1 MVEPLL
7 LIIIVLLLIIV
18 ALVIFIAITFSISQP
33 VCSVGR
39 NFELEFL
46 QKVKDPLFLN
56 RLEENPK
63 RVLEEEISRY
73 TGETFQ
79 FSDNVNVKVL
89 QEDPNDLYLLIPP
102 EEGLPNDGNSP
113 LEQVLNVL
121 DEKETYGLFMSYLEN
136 IWWRLGVS
144 PGSCIADIKREI
156 QIINSRKCLSCS

>member
-121 DEKETYGLFMSYLEN
+121 DEKETYGLFQGNLQSF
-136 IWWRLGVS
+136 WWRLGLHN
-144 PGSCIADIKREI
+144 GSCIADILKEI
-156 QIINSRKCLSCS
+156 QTVNNRKCLSC